1 LKGAEGTLAKS
12 NDLALFV
19 EVHSASLLS
28 PILEICRSYGLTLQ
42 FEKIYENGSSHLLLK
57 KRLNSE

>member
-1 LKGAEGTLAKS
+1 L
-12 NDLALFV
+12 DLFV

-42 FEKIYENGSSHLLLK
+42 FEKVYENGSSHLLLK
-57 KRLNSE
+57 KQLNSK